1 MSLPQLVATVLTC
14 LLSTNLGGRG
24 QVLKE
29 GMGVCSKQTLRV
41 PLIYNETFIQPIYH
55 PYLTT
60 CKGLRACSTYRTTY
74 RVSYRQVKKE
84 VLQTSITCCPGWQK
98 KHPAATSCDQA
109 LCHKPCRNGGSCSRP
124 NVCLCRPGWGGK
136 YCQIDVDECRT
147 PIHSCSQQCVNTPGS
162 YHCACHPGFSL
173 GADGKSCQELPT
185 PSPALPT
192 SGQSSTS
199 EELTNEVKELQ
210 GKMVDLQERLEWTVN
225 TFQNLLPMRLE
236 DIKVEHVQEL
246 WTRLRQL
253 DQVESLSDQL
263 MYMEEK
269 MGSCACQDNEI
280 SLRTDPN
287 TR

>member
-1 MSLPQLVATVLTC
+1 MALLQLVATTLTC
-14 LLSTNLGGRG
+14 LLSTNLGVRG

-29 GMGVCSKQTLRV
+29 GRGVCSKQTLRV
-41 PLIYNETFIQPIYH
+41 PLIYNETFIQPVYH
-55 PYLTT
+55 PFLTT
-60 CKGLRACSTYRTTY
+60 CKGLRTCSTYRTTY
-74 RVSYRQVKKE
+74 RVSYRQVTKE

-98 KHPAATSCDQA
+98 NHPGATSCDQ
-109 LCHKPCRNGGSCSRP
+109 
-124 NVCLCRPGWGGK
+124 
-136 YCQIDVDECRT
+136 DVDECRT
-147 PIHSCSQQCVNTPGS
+147 PIHSCFQQCVNTLGS

-173 GADGKSCQELPT
+173 GADEKSCQEQPT

-192 SGQSSTS
+192 SGQSSSS

-210 GKMVDLQERLEWTVN
+210 GKMADLQERLEWTVN

-236 DIKVEHVQEL
+236 DIKAEHIQEL

-269 MGSCACQDNEI
+269 MGSCACQDNKI
-280 SLRTDPN
+280 SLRMDPN